1 MTVVKK
7 EGRVRTD
14 IADRADI
21 TALVTDFYTRVY
33 ADELIGPIFVDV
45 ARLDLAAHLP
55 IMCDFWESVLLRA
68 GTYRRNALAPHI
80 ALNRRAT
87 LERRHFD
94 RWLRLWHDTVDE
106 RHEGPHAEQ
115 AKRQA
120 VRIAASMQ
128 RRLAGDSGSEFVAI
142 STARP

>member
-1 MTVVKK
+1 M
-7 EGRVRTD
+7 EGTVRTD

-33 ADELIGPIFVDV
+33 ADDLIGPIFTEV

-55 IMCDFWESVLLRA
+55 IMCDFWESVLLNP
-68 GTYRRNALAPHI
+68 GTYRRNALAPHV
-80 ALNRRAT
+80 ALSRRAA

-94 RWLRLWHDTVDE
+94 RWLRLWHETLDD
-106 RHEGPHAEQ
+106 RHEGPRADQ

-120 VRIAASMQ
+120 IRIAASLR
-128 RRLAGDSGSEFVAI
+128 RRLAGGTGTEFVTIAT
-142 STARP
+142 SPAA

>member
-1 MTVVKK
+1 M
-7 EGRVRTD
+7 RTD

-33 ADELIGPIFVDV
+33 ADELLGPIFVDV
-45 ARLDLAAHLP
+45 ARLDLTAHLP

-68 GTYRRNALAPHI
+68 GTYRRNALTPHV
-80 ALNRRAT
+80 ALSRRAT

-106 RHEGPHAEQ
+106 RHAGPLAEQ

-120 VRIAASMQ
+120 VRIAASLR
-128 RRLAGDSGSEFVAI
+128 RRLAGGTGSEHVTI
-142 STARP
+142 SPRPA